1 MTGILNFRSA
11 AFARA
16 GKEEEPVLL
25 CAPIQIKGWLST
37 NQEQLGLIY
46 KKLIL
51 VPLQF
56 LMKVRHG
63 SEEVETAEH
72 LVKKVLDR
80 LNFVEFIPVPV
91 IHNKHA
97 CGVSITH
104 KSGWKIVYSGD
115 TRPCQALVD
124 AGKDCDLLIHEATF
138 ADNFKEDAV
147 KKRHCTNSEAVEIGM
162 KMKAKFIL
170 LTHFSQRYPK
180 LPMFD
185 KDYNYP
191 IGLAFDFM
199 KVKLCE
205 VNILSNMIA
214 PLKTIF
220 EDDIKLMENK
230 VTKQKK
236 RKQLL
241 ESIMTYKPDNLKDR
255 VEKHS

>member
-1 MTGILNFRSA
+1 
-11 AFARA
+11 
-16 GKEEEPVLL
+16 
-25 CAPIQIKGWLST
+25 
-37 NQEQLGLIY
+37 
-46 KKLIL
+46 
-51 VPLQF
+51 
-56 LMKVRHG
+56 
-63 SEEVETAEH
+63 
-72 LVKKVLDR
+72 
-80 LNFVEFIPVPV
+80 
-91 IHNKHA
+91 
-97 CGVSITH
+97 
-104 KSGWKIVYSGD
+104 
-115 TRPCQALVD
+115 
-124 AGKDCDLLIHEATF
+124 
-138 ADNFKEDAV
+138 
-147 KKRHCTNSEAVEIGM
+147 
-162 KMKAKFIL
+162 
-170 LTHFSQRYPK
+170 
-180 LPMFD
+180 MFD